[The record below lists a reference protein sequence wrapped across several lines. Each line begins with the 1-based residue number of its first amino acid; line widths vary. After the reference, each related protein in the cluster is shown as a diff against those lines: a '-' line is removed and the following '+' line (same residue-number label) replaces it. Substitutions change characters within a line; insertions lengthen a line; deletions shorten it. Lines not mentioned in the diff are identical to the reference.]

1 LREQDP
7 RKRISGQELRGRSSK
22 SEHFHNIEVQP
33 EETEPVS
40 EEMTEGQT
48 EQEKKQTREAAG
60 RNRVLRYSQ
69 KSMRL
74 RKKIGAAAA
83 VLVVLLAGVG
93 LWFFLQKGV
102 AKSYPVRILDRGR
115 ELEVMTEDL
124 TVSEVLSVAEID
136 LAASDIVTP
145 DLDSVLPEEGAV
157 ISITRSIT
165 VTINA
170 ADGIHKAKGAP
181 GMTVAQA
188 LAQAG
193 LTVTELDSVTPE
205 LDTVLYSS
213 STVEFVQVTQ
223 KEKIIRISL
232 DYKTETRESSDYYIG
247 QSVVYQKG
255 VAGILE
261 RTLLVTYRD
270 GEEVSRAAIK
280 EEVVQEP
287 VDKIVLKGTKVRPTP
302 TPRPT
307 PKPTVKATSTKKTA
321 SATAKNSTSKTPSP
335 TKAPDT
341 SVKISPEDL
350 TVPGPPDDYLETMSM
365 EVTAYTHTGRK
376 TATGT
381 WPRWSRTRENP
392 GTVAVAPQTI
402 PYHTLMY
409 ITGYGYAISED
420 TGGFRY
426 TKPMMLDVFM
436 NTTKECINWGRRREV
451 KVYIVAYDVKSP

>member
-1 LREQDP
+1 MRPAGEQAEGEQTDGLHESGAEIP
-7 RKRISGQELRGRSSK
+7 ENRAESTRKAEGRG
-22 SEHFHNIEVQP
+22 
-33 EETEPVS
+33 
-40 EEMTEGQT
+40 
-48 EQEKKQTREAAG
+48 
-60 RNRVLRYSQ
+60 RVLRYSQ
-69 KSMRL
+69 KSMRM
-74 RKKIGAAAA
+74 RKRIGAVVSVA
-83 VLVVLLAGVG
+83 VVLLAAAG
-93 LWFFLQKGV
+93 LAYFLRSSG

-115 ELEVMTEDL
+115 ELEIMAEDL
-124 TVSEVLSVAEID
+124 TVSEVLAAAEID
-136 LAASDIVTP
+136 LASSDIVTP
-145 DLDSVLPEEGAV
+145 DLDSVLPEDHAV

-170 ADGIHKAKGAP
+170 DDGIHKAVGAP

-188 LAQAG
+188 LEKAG
-193 LTVTELDSVTPE
+193 LTVSDIDSVEPAPDTEL
-205 LDTVLYSS
+205 YAS
-213 STVEFVQVTQ
+213 STVEFVHVTQ
-223 KEKIIRISL
+223 KEQVVRL
-232 DYKTETRESSDYYIG
+232 RMDYKTETRDSSDYYVG

-255 VAGILE
+255 VNGVIE

-270 GEEVSRAAIK
+270 GEEVSRVSIK

-287 VDKIVLKGTKVRPTP
+287 VDKIVLRGTRPKPTP

-307 PKPTVKATSTKKTA
+307 PKPTAK
-321 SATAKNSTSKTPSP
+321 ATAKPSNTKKPASVTPAP
-335 TKAPDT
+335 GGQQPTKTKAPDT
-341 SVKISPEDL
+341 HVKIDPSDL
-350 TVPGPPDDYLETMSM
+350 KVPGAPSEYLDTMSM

-402 PYHTLMY
+402 PYHTLLY